1 MSLLYKICLT
11 YPSNMKLGTVLPYL
25 KKIHRRC
32 QSRDTPLEFYW
43 HWHFVTFWFLSF
55 FNFSWILLNIVTN
68 LMMPAKMASLDLLQI
83 KLFWN
88 NRYDA
93 IISVYNV
100 TNKILSRDWNY
111 IAGVIIWPKFGNSV
125 ISMRE
130 IIIIS
135 VW

>member
-1 MSLLYKICLT
+1 MS
-11 YPSNMKLGTVLPYL
+11 
-25 KKIHRRC
+25 
-32 QSRDTPLEFYW
+32 
-43 HWHFVTFWFLSF
+43 
-55 FNFSWILLNIVTN
+55 
-68 LMMPAKMASLDLLQI
+68 AKMATLDLLQI

-111 IAGVIIWPKFGNSV
+111 IVGVVIRPKFGNSI
-125 ISMRE
+125 ISLRE

-135 VW
+135 IWWGFDEENHFFWGLVLVQVQ